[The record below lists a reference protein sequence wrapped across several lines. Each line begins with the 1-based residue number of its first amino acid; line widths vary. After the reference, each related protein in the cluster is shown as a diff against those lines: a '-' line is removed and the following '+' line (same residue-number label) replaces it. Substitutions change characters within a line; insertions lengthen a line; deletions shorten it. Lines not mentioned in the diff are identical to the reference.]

1 MATPNLFGETSDWR
15 KSILSQ
21 LQNRNRQE
29 CQPFND
35 LIALHNRLFESA
47 AALRTENRELFV
59 ENETLRRQSLERL
72 PRNSLSDGKPNDRV
86 QALEQKLLMQQEE
99 LTELHRRKGENAQQI
114 IDLNKKLQEKE
125 KQLNAL
131 EISLKDSLTVSS
143 TLRLDIQ
150 LYQNKIKELENLLQL
165 LRDEHQALQLT
176 CASLEEKLR
185 KTQEENNTLV
195 ERLIR
200 YKSKDAEKMNEENEN
215 FVSARAISPT
225 AFLIQSLKFFGK
237 RQAKLQKELEE
248 AAKDTRP
255 TSPDKLGE
263 GAATVLENTLPT
275 KLSTKIDAH
284 EGEVHAVKW
293 SPVDRIVATGGAD
306 RKVKLWDV
314 SKVGQYESKGTL
326 VGSSG
331 AIMSV
336 DFDCTGCFV
345 LGASSD
351 FASRVWTVSDLR
363 LRVSGKNSSY

>member
-131 EISLKDSLTVSS
+131 EISLKDSLTVSN

-215 FVSARAISPT
+215 FVR
-225 AFLIQSLKFFGK
+225 K

-275 KLSTKIDAH
+275 KLSTKIDSH

-314 SKVGQYESKGTL
+314 SKVGQCESKGTL